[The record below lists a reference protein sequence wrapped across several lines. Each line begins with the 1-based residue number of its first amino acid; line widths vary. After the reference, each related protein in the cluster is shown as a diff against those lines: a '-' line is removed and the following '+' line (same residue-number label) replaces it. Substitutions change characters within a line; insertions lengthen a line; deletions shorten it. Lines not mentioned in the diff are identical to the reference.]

1 MCWLRYMTGTS
12 VRREANEEGEA
23 EQSGLLKFYKTA
35 TLQQAHQIGF
45 ATGFP
50 QRRDYMPCAV
60 AMAPW
65 SPLTA

>member
-1 MCWLRYMTGTS
+1 MTGTS
-12 VRREANEEGEA
+12 VRREANEDGEA

-50 QRRDYMPCAV
+50 QRRDYIYAV
-60 AMAPW
+60 CCCYGALVATHRV
-65 SPLTA
+65 TA